1 MRYMLDTNI
10 CIYSIKHKPKQ
21 VFLKLQEHDPEDICI
36 SSVTYAELVH
46 GVEKSQA
53 IEKNQLALAILLA
66 NIEVLDFDS
75 AAAESYGKI
84 RAYLEKQ
91 GTPIGPL
98 DTMIAGHAKSLD
110 YVLVTNNTK
119 GFSRVQDLKLENWAK
134 WFNNNS
140 HILLEGDKIMSTNKI
155 TCSFTVDRDIYNAYK
170 SIVVKGGENVKGN
183 LVRYMLNVINYE
195 TSNADTISA
204 IKEVEELKKIQTKKP
219 MLHLE
224 SF

>member
-1 MRYMLDTNI
+1 
-10 CIYSIKHKPKQ
+10 
-21 VFLKLQEHDPEDICI
+21 LK
-36 SSVTYAELVH
+36 
-46 GVEKSQA
+46 
-53 IEKNQLALAILLA
+53 
-66 NIEVLDFDS
+66 
-75 AAAESYGKI
+75 
-84 RAYLEKQ
+84 
-91 GTPIGPL
+91 
-98 DTMIAGHAKSLD
+98 
-110 YVLVTNNTK
+110 
-119 GFSRVQDLKLENWAK
+119 
-134 WFNNNS
+134 
-140 HILLEGDKIMSTNKI
+140 GDKIMSNNKI